1 MEWRRQIY
9 KNKEAIFIRL
19 SYPKNY
25 SKSINSQSLKKPKI
39 KQMIHRLIEKS
50 KNKKIK
56 KRQEKEQEKR
66 R

>member
-25 SKSINSQSLKKPKI
+25 SKSINPQSLKKPKI
-39 KQMIHRLIEKS
+39 KQIIHRLIEKS
-50 KNKKIK
+50 KNKK
-56 KRQEKEQEKR
+56 
-66 R
+66 